1 MPGST
6 PEAAA
11 EEALFSLPWRHA
23 CVKLRELLFEAGMF
37 VDAET
42 NPRITGIEVTKLMG
56 VVSSTLSRKI
66 ELEYLKIVPA
76 G

>member
-23 CVKLRELLFEAGMF
+23 CVKLRELLFE